1 MRLSVLI
8 PAWNEQATIVELL
21 ERVLREDLSEL
32 GVLVEVIVCDDG
44 SSDET
49 AQLAREVQSRHGRLV
64 LVGHQRNRGKGAAV
78 RTALEHA
85 TGDFVL
91 IQDADLECST
101 SEYAALMTAA
111 LRGAEVVYGSRFLLG
126 RYPSGMRLSHYL
138 GNRLLTAVANT
149 LFDLRLTDQATC
161 LKLFRTGL
169 LRSLEL
175 TAERFEFCPEVNA
188 KLGLRGVA
196 IEELPVQYQ
205 ARSKAQGKKVS
216 FVDAVEALWTMARL
230 YGESRWPRRRAPSAA
245 SLGFRVEAR
254 GSLRRRRIAG

>member
-21 ERVLREDLSEL
+21 ERVLRVDLSAL

-49 AQLAREVQSRHGRLV
+49 PRLAREVQSRHGRVV
-64 LVGHQRNRGKGAAV
+64 LVAHPRNRGKGAAV

-91 IQDADLECST
+91 IQDADLECGT
-101 SEYAALMTAA
+101 SEYAALMSVA
-111 LRGAEVVYGSRFLLG
+111 LRGAEVVYGSRFLAG
-126 RYPSGMRLSHYL
+126 RYPSGMRFNHYV
-138 GNRLLTAVANT
+138 GNRLLTAVGNT
-149 LFDLRLTDQATC
+149 LFGLRLTDQATC

-169 LRSLEL
+169 LRSLHL

-196 IEELPVQYQ
+196 IAELPVQYQ
-205 ARSKAQGKKVS
+205 ARTKAQGKKVT
-216 FVDAVEALWTMARL
+216 FVDALEALWTMGRL
-230 YGESRWPRRRAPSAA
+230 YGESLWTRWRASSAA
-245 SLGFRVEAR
+245 S
-254 GSLRRRRIAG
+254 